1 MSRIEEGI
9 EINCP
14 VDKVFA
20 FTTNA
25 GNWNKW
31 QVIIP
36 EAEQTSPGPVGV
48 GTTFRGTNRMMGRT
62 MQWTASTTEYEPP
75 KKFGKKITS
84 GSVLIEQ
91 HNTYVPTERGL
102 KFTIVYNVKVKGFL
116 KLISPIMVSTMRK
129 ELKKSLVNLKQILE
143 AQ

>member
-14 VDKVFA
+14 VDKAFA

-75 KKFGKKITS
+75 KKFGKNITS

-102 KFTIVYNVKVKGFL
+102 KFTIAYDVKVNGFL

-129 ELKKSLVNLKQILE
+129 ELKRSLVNLKQILE

>member
-14 VDKVFA
+14 VDKAFA

-62 MQWTASTTEYEPP
+62 MEWTASTTEYEPP
-75 KKFGKKITS
+75 KKFGKNITS

-102 KFTIVYNVKVKGFL
+102 KFTIAYDVKVNGLL

-143 AQ
+143 AH

>member
-14 VDKVFA
+14 VEKAFA
-20 FTTNA
+20 FTTDA
-25 GNWNKW
+25 GSWNKW
-31 QVIIP
+31 QSIIP
-36 EAEQTSPGPVGV
+36 EAEQTSPGPVGI

-62 MQWTASTTEYEPP
+62 MQWTASTTEYRPSR
-75 KKFGKKITS
+75 KFGKIITS

-102 KFTIVYNVKVKGFL
+102 RFTITYDVKVNGFL
-116 KLISPIMVSTMRK
+116 KLMSPVIVSTMRK
-129 ELKKSLVNLKQILE
+129 ELQKSLVNLKQILE
-143 AQ
+143 AN

>member
-9 EINCP
+9 EIDCP
-14 VDKVFA
+14 VDKAFA

-36 EAEQTSPGPVGV
+36 EAEQTSPGPAGV

-62 MQWTASTTEYEPP
+62 MEWTASTTEYEPP
-75 KKFGKKITS
+75 KKFGKK
-84 GSVLIEQ
+84 LPQ
-91 HNTYVPTERGL
+91 DL
-102 KFTIVYNVKVKGFL
+102 C
-116 KLISPIMVSTMRK
+116 
-129 ELKKSLVNLKQILE
+129 
-143 AQ
+143 

>member
-14 VDKVFA
+14 VEKAFA
-20 FTTNA
+20 FTTDA
-25 GNWNKW
+25 GRWNTW
-31 QVIIP
+31 QSIIP

-48 GTTFRGTNRMMGRT
+48 GTSFRGTNRMMGRT

-75 KKFGKKITS
+75 RKFGKNITS

-91 HNTYVPTERGL
+91 HHTYVPTEGGL
-102 KFTIVYNVKVKGFL
+102 KFTIAWDVKVNGFL
-116 KLISPIMVSTMRK
+116 KLMSPVIVSTMRK
-129 ELKKSLVNLKQILE
+129 ELQKSMVNLKQILE
-143 AQ
+143 AH